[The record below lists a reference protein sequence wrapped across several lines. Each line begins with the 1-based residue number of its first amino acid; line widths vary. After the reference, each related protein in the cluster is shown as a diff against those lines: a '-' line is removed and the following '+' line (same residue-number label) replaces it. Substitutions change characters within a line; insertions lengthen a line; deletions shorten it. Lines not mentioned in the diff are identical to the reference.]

1 MVTLFS
7 LISTNNIPS
16 HKISAEEVVDRT
28 KEQEMQVKRHLRI
41 GNVSG
46 ATGDHPQAMLRMA
59 EYGNVDVIVGD
70 WLSEMN
76 IAWNAIAK
84 LENPQTGFE
93 PGFLCQ
99 LEDSIDIIA
108 EKRIK
113 VITNAGA
120 LNTLSLMKKVL
131 ELCQNKG
138 LEAHKLKIAAVL
150 GDDISELVIDAKKSN
165 GVGLHHLDHD
175 DWRFQDWPFQP
186 HCAVAYIGAW
196 GIVEALNAG
205 ADIILC
211 GRVTDA
217 SPVIGAAAWWHQWPR
232 DAWDQLASGLLAGRK
247 FSVTSLNLCIKV

>member
-1 MVTLFS
+1 MY
-7 LISTNNIPS
+7 ISN
-16 HKISAEEVVDRT
+16 T
-28 KEQEMQVKRHLRI
+28 KKMQIKRPIRI

-59 EYGNVDVIVGD
+59 KYGNVDVIVGD

-76 IAWNAIAK
+76 IAWNSIAK
-84 LENPQTGFE
+84 LEDPQLGYE

-99 LEDSIDIIA
+99 LKDSISIIA
-108 EKRIK
+108 EKNIK

-120 LNTLSLMKKVL
+120 LNTLSLMTKVV
-131 ELCQNKG
+131 ELCQKSG
-138 LEAHKLKIAAVL
+138 PVSRQLKVAAVL
-150 GDDISELVIDAKKSN
+150 GDDISELVVDAKK
-165 GVGLHHLDHD
+165 GDDAGWHHLDHEN
-175 DWRFQDWPFQP
+175 WRFQDWPLEP

-232 DAWDQLASGLLAGRK
+232 DA
-247 FSVTSLNLCIKV
+247 